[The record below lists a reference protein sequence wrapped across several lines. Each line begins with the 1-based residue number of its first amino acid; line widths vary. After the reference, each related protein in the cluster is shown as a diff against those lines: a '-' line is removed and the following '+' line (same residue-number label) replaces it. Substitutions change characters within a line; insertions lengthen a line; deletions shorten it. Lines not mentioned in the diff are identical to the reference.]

1 MPRATRFTFT
11 LITLGLL
18 ILQSTAYSKTLK
30 ATALALYGTPKY
42 QGNFDHFDYLN
53 PEAPKG
59 GSITLPA
66 SGSFDT
72 LNPYTLK
79 GISPSESPGVG
90 MYGISEANE
99 PLMTGTGSYL
109 PSGDEPQTAYC
120 LICESLEYPP
130 DYKWVTFQIREKAKF
145 HNGDPITSDD
155 VVFSFNTL
163 KSDLAY
169 PYYRNKYRDVE
180 KVEKL
185 TDKRVRFIFKVK
197 GNRSLILRAGELPV
211 MSSKFWSTRE
221 FGNTQAE
228 PQPLSGPYKI
238 SKFKFGQF
246 VEFERVPDHWGKH
259 LPQYQGSFNF
269 NKVRFV
275 FFRERTVA
283 FEAFKSGEID
293 VFFEYM
299 AKNWATAYQ
308 FPALE
313 KGDVIKEEIPHSI
326 PSGTQAF
333 FLNMRKAQFND
344 IRVRKAL
351 TLLFDYEWTNKQ
363 IFHDAYV
370 RNQTYYPNSEA
381 GAKGPPTPEEIA
393 LLHPWKS
400 KVPQELYDKAFQL
413 PVTSGNGD
421 IRKQLREALALFKD
435 AGWFIKNGKLID
447 SKGNPFTFEIL
458 IEQRSFE
465 RVLMPYVK
473 NLQRAGITVQVRLV
487 DHAQYKARLQA
498 FDFDVITYVLPQSL
512 SPGQEQRLYFHSS
525 QADTPGSKNFSGIK
539 NTVVDHLVEKIGS
552 AHSRTELIN
561 NTRSLD
567 RVLLWNYYTIPHWH
581 LNYHRIAYWNKF
593 ARPTP
598 GPSLTPGFPGWWLD
612 N

>member
-1 MPRATRFTFT
+1 MIA
-11 LITLGLL
+11 LSLL
-18 ILQSTAYSKTLK
+18 ALLSNTAQSKTLT
-30 ATALALYGTPKY
+30 ATALALYGVPKY

-79 GISPSESPGVG
+79 GISPSESPGAG

-120 LICESLEYPP
+120 LICENLEYPP
-130 DYKWVTFQIREKAKF
+130 DYKWVIFQIRDEARF

-163 KSDLAY
+163 TSNLAY

-185 TDKRVRFIFKVK
+185 TDKKVRFFFKVE

-211 MSSKFWSTRE
+211 MSSKFWSNRE
-221 FGNTQAE
+221 FGNTTTE

-246 VEFERVPDHWGKH
+246 VEFERESDHWGKS

-293 VFFEYM
+293 VFFEYV

-313 KGDVIKEEIPHSI
+313 NGKVIKEEIPHSI

-333 FLNMRKAQFND
+333 FLNMRKKQFND

-351 TLLFDYEWTNKQ
+351 TLLFDYEWTNKK
-363 IFHDAYV
+363 IFHDAYE

-381 GAKGPPTPEEIA
+381 GAEGPPSPQEIA
-393 LLHPWKS
+393 LLHPWKN
-400 KVPQELYDKAFQL
+400 KVPEELYKKPFQL
-413 PVTSGNGD
+413 PVTSGNGN
-421 IRKQLREALALFKD
+421 IRKQLREALALLKE
-435 AGWFIKNGKLID
+435 AGWIIRDGKLVD
-447 SKGNPFTFEIL
+447 SRGKPFTFEVL

-473 NLQRAGITVQVRLV
+473 NLQRAGITVHIRMV
-487 DHAQYKARLQA
+487 DHAQYKVRLDA
-498 FDFDVITYVLPQSL
+498 FDFDVISYVLPQSL

-552 AHSRTELIN
+552 ADSRTELIN